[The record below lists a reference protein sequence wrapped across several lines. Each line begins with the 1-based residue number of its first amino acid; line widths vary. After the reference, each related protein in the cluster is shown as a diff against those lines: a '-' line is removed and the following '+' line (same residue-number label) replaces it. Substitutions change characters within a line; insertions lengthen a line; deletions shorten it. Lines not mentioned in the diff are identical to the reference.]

1 MIEVIVTGFGA
12 IELAP
17 SRFTCPPIVNTRKF
31 IHFRGPVFE
40 CALSGQLRQSFK
52 ATRPFVSDEN
62 LGFILTCQLHTVVTQ
77 VAVVTAM
84 IQMHAGLVHSSLNS
98 PGLDLERSHSQ
109 VLVLCAV
116 MTPGQTTK
124 PFLSLTVDHRST
136 IPRTKQHSVF
146 RAIIDVVFQG
156 SHIGISQ
163 VCVPMTS
170 F

>member
-1 MIEVIVTGFGA
+1 LPRVASPALLSF
-12 IELAP
+12 
-17 SRFTCPPIVNTRKF
+17 NTRKF

-40 CALSGQLRQSFK
+40 CALSVRLCSSFK

-62 LGFILTCQLHTVVTQ
+62 LGFILTFQLHTVVPQ

-84 IQMHAGLVHSSLNS
+84 IQIHAGLVNYSLNN

-109 VLVLCAV
+109 VLVRCEV
-116 MTPGQTTK
+116 MTPGQTRK
-124 PFLSLTVDHRST
+124 PFLSLTVDLRSA
-136 IPRTKQHSVF
+136 IPRTNHHTVF
-146 RAIIDVVFQG
+146 RAIIHVVFQG
-156 SHIGISQ
+156 SHIGICQ